1 MTNGDLNW
9 NSIYGLLTGPAL
21 WFTFIFVIGGLL
33 IRIAF
38 LFRLSRRKDR
48 VIYNHINMDWGL
60 RSIIH
65 WIIPFASVS
74 MRQQPI
80 FSLVAFIFH
89 LTLIA
94 VPLFLS
100 AHILLWEEAFGLT
113 LWSIPDGVS
122 DALTLIF
129 IAAALFL
136 IVRRRIR
143 PEVRI
148 LTGAWDYALLLIAAY
163 WSNVPGWSSVIFRR
177 TSVELRGPGLVAPV
191 ARALRGDLGL
201 PRLAKKELRDIMLG
215 HLSDMHR
222 FYGEATGVRV
232 ARKHLTWYCQHLVD
246 ADEYRHRVVRVGSAE
261 EQLRLTR
268 EYFEREGGGIAIA
281 A

>member
-9 NSIYGLLTGPAL
+9 NSIFEFLTGPAL
-21 WFTFIFVIGGLL
+21 WFTFIFFIGGLL

-65 WIIPFASVS
+65 WIIPLASVS

-148 LTGAWDYALLLIAAY
+148 LTSAWDYALLVIAMLPFISGFMAYHQWGPYEAMLILHIVFGQILLILIPITKLAHM
-163 WSNVPGWSSVIFRR
+163 ILFFF
-177 TSVELRGPGLVAPV
+177 T
-191 ARALRGDLGL
+191 RAFIG
-201 PRLAKKELRDIMLG
+201 
-215 HLSDMHR
+215 
-222 FYGEATGVRV
+222 
-232 ARKHLTWYCQHLVD
+232 
-246 ADEYRHRVVRVGSAE
+246 
-261 EQLRLTR
+261 
-268 EYFEREGGGIAIA
+268 FEMG
-281 A
+281 

>member
-9 NSIYGLLTGPAL
+9 NSIYAFLTGPAL

-100 AHILLWEEAFGLT
+100 AHILLWEEAFGVT

-148 LTGAWDYALLLIAAY
+148 LTGAWDYALLLIAMLPFISGFMAY
-163 WSNVPGWSSVIFRR
+163 HQWGPYEAMLILHILFGQILLILIPITKLAHMILFFFTRAFIGFEMGGRR
-177 TSVELRGPGLVAPV
+177 G
-191 ARALRGDLGL
+191 AR
-201 PRLAKKELRDIMLG
+201 
-215 HLSDMHR
+215 
-222 FYGEATGVRV
+222 
-232 ARKHLTWYCQHLVD
+232 TW
-246 ADEYRHRVVRVGSAE
+246 
-261 EQLRLTR
+261 
-268 EYFEREGGGIAIA
+268 
-281 A
+281 